1 MLYRIGSETEETG
14 NAERDRT
21 EHLILNSYI
30 VKRVYRFA
38 LVNLIGLVGAV
49 GSMVSVWTMYFTGN
63 RDWLVPFVIFG
74 LITWFYIEVV
84 APKSK

>member
-1 MLYRIGSETEETG
+1 M
-14 NAERDRT
+14 
-21 EHLILNSYI
+21 
-30 VKRVYRFA
+30 KRVYRFA

-84 APKSK
+84 APESK

>member
-1 MLYRIGSETEETG
+1 M
-14 NAERDRT
+14 
-21 EHLILNSYI
+21 
-30 VKRVYRFA
+30 KRVYRFA

-63 RDWLVPFVIFG
+63 IDWLVPFVIFG

-84 APKSK
+84 APKDK